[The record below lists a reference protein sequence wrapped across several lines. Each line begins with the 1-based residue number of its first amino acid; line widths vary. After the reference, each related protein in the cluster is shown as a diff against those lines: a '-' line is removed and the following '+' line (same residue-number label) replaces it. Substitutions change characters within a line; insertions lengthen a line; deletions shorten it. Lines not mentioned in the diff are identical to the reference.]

1 MCIRDSN
8 RPLHAYDA
16 DKIDKEIVVRNSK
29 SGETFTALDG
39 KNYKLGNNMCVISDR
54 SGPLGLGGIIGGS
67 RSGTEF
73 DTKNIL
79 LESAYFVPSSIRKT
93 SKLLGLETDAKYRFE
108 RGIDPNSMID
118 GLKIATDLVLKICGG
133 EASKFEITG
142 KNSHKSKIILRMFI
156 AIVALMAGLIFCKAG
171 IDATVL
177 YYNLG
182 QKIELEIDVPIWWM
196 YLAFPTG
203 FLILILFS
211 TQMFLEEIL
220 NLKNLKSKAD

>member
-1 MCIRDSN
+1 MLYVLLAINNILN
-8 RPLHAYDA
+8 RVILWLATIIVALMVLALSLSALTRYGSGIGYDWFIELPPVLTSWLVFPL
-16 DKIDKEIVVRNSK
+16 
-29 SGETFTALDG
+29 L
-39 KNYKLGNNMCVISDR
+39 
-54 SGPLGLGGIIGGS
+54 GPLLVQGKHIKVDFLTS
-67 RSGTEF
+67 
-73 DTKNIL
+73 IL
-79 LESAYFVPSSIRKT
+79 S
-93 SKLLGLETDAKYRFE
+93 D
-108 RGIDPNSMID
+108 
-118 GLKIATDLVLKICGG
+118 
-133 EASKFEITG
+133 
-142 KNSHKSKIILRMFI
+142 KSKIILRIFV

-182 QKIELEIDVPIWWM
+182 QKMELEIDVPIWWM

>member
-1 MCIRDSN
+1 MLYVLLAINNILN
-8 RPLHAYDA
+8 RVILWLATIIVALMALALSLSALTRYVSGIGYDWFIELPPVLTSWLVFPL
-16 DKIDKEIVVRNSK
+16 
-29 SGETFTALDG
+29 L
-39 KNYKLGNNMCVISDR
+39 
-54 SGPLGLGGIIGGS
+54 GPLLVQGKHIKVDFLTS
-67 RSGTEF
+67 
-73 DTKNIL
+73 IL
-79 LESAYFVPSSIRKT
+79 S
-93 SKLLGLETDAKYRFE
+93 D
-108 RGIDPNSMID
+108 
-118 GLKIATDLVLKICGG
+118 
-133 EASKFEITG
+133 
-142 KNSHKSKIILRMFI
+142 KSKIILRIFV

-182 QKIELEIDVPIWWM
+182 QKMELEIDVPIWWM

>member
-1 MCIRDSN
+1 MLYVLLAINNTLN
-8 RPLHAYDA
+8 RVILWLATVIIAIMVLALSLSALTRYVSGIGYDWFIELPPVLTSWLVFPL
-16 DKIDKEIVVRNSK
+16 
-29 SGETFTALDG
+29 L
-39 KNYKLGNNMCVISDR
+39 
-54 SGPLGLGGIIGGS
+54 GPLLVQGKHIKVDFLTS
-67 RSGTEF
+67 
-73 DTKNIL
+73 IL
-79 LESAYFVPSSIRKT
+79 S
-93 SKLLGLETDAKYRFE
+93 D
-108 RGIDPNSMID
+108 
-118 GLKIATDLVLKICGG
+118 
-133 EASKFEITG
+133 
-142 KNSHKSKIILRMFI
+142 KSKIILRIFV

-182 QKIELEIDVPIWWM
+182 QKMELEIDVPIWWM

>member
-1 MCIRDSN
+1 MVLALSLSALTRYVSGIGYDWFIELPPVFTSWLVF
-8 RPLHAYDA
+8 PL
-16 DKIDKEIVVRNSK
+16 
-29 SGETFTALDG
+29 L
-39 KNYKLGNNMCVISDR
+39 
-54 SGPLGLGGIIGGS
+54 GPLLVQGKHIKVDFLTS
-67 RSGTEF
+67 
-73 DTKNIL
+73 IL
-79 LESAYFVPSSIRKT
+79 S
-93 SKLLGLETDAKYRFE
+93 D
-108 RGIDPNSMID
+108 
-118 GLKIATDLVLKICGG
+118 
-133 EASKFEITG
+133 
-142 KNSHKSKIILRMFI
+142 KSKIILRIFV

-182 QKIELEIDVPIWWM
+182 QKMELEIDVPIWWM

>member
-1 MCIRDSN
+1 MLYVLLAINNILN
-8 RPLHAYDA
+8 RVILWLATIIVALMVLALSLSALTRYVSGIGYDWFIELPPVLTSWLVFPL
-16 DKIDKEIVVRNSK
+16 
-29 SGETFTALDG
+29 L
-39 KNYKLGNNMCVISDR
+39 
-54 SGPLGLGGIIGGS
+54 GPLLVKGKHIKVDFLTS
-67 RSGTEF
+67 
-73 DTKNIL
+73 IL
-79 LESAYFVPSSIRKT
+79 S
-93 SKLLGLETDAKYRFE
+93 D
-108 RGIDPNSMID
+108 
-118 GLKIATDLVLKICGG
+118 
-133 EASKFEITG
+133 
-142 KNSHKSKIILRMFI
+142 KSKIILRIFV

-182 QKIELEIDVPIWWM
+182 QKMELEIDVPIWWM

>member
-1 MCIRDSN
+1 MLYVLLAINNILNKVILWLATIIVALMVLALSLSALTRYVSGIGYDWFIELPPVLTSWLVF
-8 RPLHAYDA
+8 PL
-16 DKIDKEIVVRNSK
+16 
-29 SGETFTALDG
+29 L
-39 KNYKLGNNMCVISDR
+39 
-54 SGPLGLGGIIGGS
+54 GPLLVQGKHIKVDFLTGILS
-67 RSGTEF
+67 
-73 DTKNIL
+73 D
-79 LESAYFVPSSIRKT
+79 
-93 SKLLGLETDAKYRFE
+93 
-108 RGIDPNSMID
+108 
-118 GLKIATDLVLKICGG
+118 
-133 EASKFEITG
+133 
-142 KNSHKSKIILRMFI
+142 KSKIILRMFV

-182 QKIELEIDVPIWWM
+182 QKMELEIDVPIWWM

>member
-1 MCIRDSN
+1 MLYVLLAINNILN
-8 RPLHAYDA
+8 RVILWLATIIVALMVLALSLSALTRYVSGIGYDWFIELPPVLTSWLVFPL
-16 DKIDKEIVVRNSK
+16 
-29 SGETFTALDG
+29 L
-39 KNYKLGNNMCVISDR
+39 
-54 SGPLGLGGIIGGS
+54 GPLLVKGKHIKVDFLTS
-67 RSGTEF
+67 
-73 DTKNIL
+73 IL
-79 LESAYFVPSSIRKT
+79 S
-93 SKLLGLETDAKYRFE
+93 D
-108 RGIDPNSMID
+108 
-118 GLKIATDLVLKICGG
+118 
-133 EASKFEITG
+133 
-142 KNSHKSKIILRMFI
+142 KSKIILRMFV

-182 QKIELEIDVPIWWM
+182 QKMELEIDVPIWWM